1 MWIKLTHSYSG
12 KPMYINTRY
21 IVSVWKHPDN
31 DNTRVSTVEDA
42 IPIQVKEDVETV
54 MNLIKMA
61 VPSEEQE
68 NA

>member
-1 MWIKLTHSYSG
+1 
-12 KPMYINTRY
+12 MYINTRY